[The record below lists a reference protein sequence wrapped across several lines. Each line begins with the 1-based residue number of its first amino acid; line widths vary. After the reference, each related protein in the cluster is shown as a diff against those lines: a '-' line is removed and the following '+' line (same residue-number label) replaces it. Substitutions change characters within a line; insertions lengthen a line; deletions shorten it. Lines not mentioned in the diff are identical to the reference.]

1 MEVILLQ
8 VVGTLRQAAD
18 TQVQVP
24 GIVPRVAD
32 TVHPVEVI
40 LLQVVGTLRQAADTQ
55 VQVPGIARRA
65 TDTVHRETDIPR
77 LIPGILRQAMDT
89 IKYLLVLQE
98 TIVLEMG
105 VFLIHMA
112 L

>member
-1 MEVILLQ
+1 MFNCNIPQHLLGICSHL
-8 VVGTLRQAAD
+8 GTTGLFLFSYRYFRSWSA
-18 TQVQVP
+18 
-24 GIVPRVAD
+24 
-32 TVHPVEVI
+32 
-40 LLQVVGTLRQAADTQ
+40 LLFTADTQ
-55 VQVPGIARRA
+55 VQVPGIARR
-65 TDTVHRETDIPR
+65 
-77 LIPGILRQAMDT
+77 AMDT